1 MKRIKQ
7 TKPPGSTKSNRYGV
21 SGVKYILPRHISEF
35 FGKLHKPKPFKRR
48 ETEPTGH
55 CKNVNCGKKLPELT
69 ATLRRYNSK
78 YCNNKCCTNYR
89 AWLKR
94 QRLKVGD

>member
-1 MKRIKQ
+1 MNRRKSASSVKRD
-7 TKPPGSTKSNRYGV
+7 RYGV

-35 FGKLHKPKPFKRR
+35 FGKLHKPKPRKRR
-48 ETEPTGH
+48 EAETTGH
-55 CKNVNCGKKLPELT
+55 CKHPKCGKKLPELT

-78 YCNNKCCTNYR
+78 YCNNECCTNYR

-94 QRLKVGD
+94 QEVKEGD